1 MLQIGNFTLQPPGGT
16 KLCHLLSDEALLRKL
31 APSLTTGAED
41 CVSALRALNLPD
53 SFWTDEFKVVPC
65 AKTFS
70 HKWTLCPCAHIGET
84 ARRRCPRSVNYKA
97 VLCPLVK
104 AKKTCPLGDACGYA
118 HNVFEHWLHPSRYK
132 TRLCSFGRN
141 CNRSICF
148 FAHSAEELRC
158 VPASD
163 ELKEGDERDYLMQL
177 IMAQESGLLP
187 PTPGMQAPLSPSI
200 MPGMNDLLSQALR
213 SPLPPSG
220 RPSLNGVSAPLP
232 SLGGLGG
239 DPSGMIS
246 ARQSM
251 NGLPDLMTNARAS
264 MSGIPDAASAAA
276 AAYARASMSGVPDHT
291 SFMAAGLSG
300 PGRASMPGLPGDM
313 GAHGPHGHGAHG
325 HGPHGHMMGG
335 RSSLN
340 GLAMPGGDPLSVA
353 AGMGSGRPSLSGVN
367 DPANMLLSMS
377 VQNSMQRAL
386 SSELNSGAAFNAAA
400 MQRAL
405 SSELANGNMAAAAA
419 AFNANAAQA
428 AMERAFSR
436 ELAAAGAASPLHSAH
451 AAAAAMERAYSQR
464 EVGGGGGMGS
474 GATASAM
481 ERALQHSRSMGSG
494 SGMDGQRCLAHTPS
508 VNSVESD
515 SLLHLPRGG
524 NGNGGHGQH
533 AGLPMG
539 SAASSGMIGQAGG
552 MGGMGFMGG
561 AGGPGMPVVDFE
573 PQAPPRLSDPGSNF
587 GGMTSQLQHHHHQQM
602 QSQHQHQQAQGLLS
616 SKDFAGF
623 ETLLPLVN
631 NALASGALNL
641 PAMRRSNSGNSA
653 NSNSGRVVSPP
664 LVDAAGSP
672 THSGSRTPPSP
683 SGSAGAGG
691 GSAEHPVDAGGSPSR
706 GGGGGSGPGVLPV
719 DAPSAAAYE
728 GMLRRVAAAAAAG
741 GAGVGAVP
749 VGVDQGYLTDL
760 VARLQDQGVNKEQL
774 VSSLSQLLAQL
785 LSVGN

>member
-1 MLQIGNFTLQPPGGT
+1 M
-16 KLCHLLSDEALLRKL
+16 
-31 APSLTTGAED
+31 
-41 CVSALRALNLPD
+41 
-53 SFWTDEFKVVPC
+53 
-65 AKTFS
+65 
-70 HKWTLCPCAHIGET
+70 
-84 ARRRCPRSVNYKA
+84 
-97 VLCPLVK
+97 
-104 AKKTCPLGDACGYA
+104 
-118 HNVFEHWLHPSRYK
+118 
-132 TRLCSFGRN
+132 
-141 CNRSICF
+141 
-148 FAHSAEELRC
+148 
-158 VPASD
+158 PASD

-187 PTPGMQAPLSPSI
+187 PTPGMQAPLSPSM

-232 SLGGLGG
+232 ALGSLGA
-239 DPSGMIS
+239 DASGMIS
-246 ARQSM
+246 ARQSV
-251 NGLPDLMTNARAS
+251 NGLPDLMTTARAS
-264 MSGIPDAASAAA
+264 MSGIPDAASAAAA

-291 SFMAAGLSG
+291 SFMGGGMGG
-300 PGRASMPGLPGDM
+300 PGRASMPGLPGDV
-313 GAHGPHGHGAHG
+313 GGHGPHG

-335 RSSLN
+335 RGSLN
-340 GLAMPGGDPLSVA
+340 GLGMPPGDPLSVA
-353 AGMGSGRPSLSGVN
+353 GGMGSGRPSMTGVN

-377 VQNSMQRAL
+377 VQNSMHRAL
-386 SSELNSGAAFNAAA
+386 SSELNSNAVFSTAA

-405 SSELANGNMAAAAA
+405 SSELASSNMAAAAA

-464 EVGGGGGMGS
+464 EVGGGGMGG

-494 SGMDGQRCLAHTPS
+494 NGMDGQRCLAHTPS

-524 NGNGGHGQH
+524 PGGHGQH
-533 AGLPMG
+533 SGLPMG
-539 SAASSGMIGQAGG
+539 SAASSGMIGPAGG
-552 MGGMGFMGG
+552 MAGMGFMGG

-573 PQAPPRLSDPGSNF
+573 PQAPPRLSDPGANF
-587 GGMTSQLQHHHHQQM
+587 GGMPSQQQQQPM
-602 QSQHQHQQAQGLLS
+602 QSQHQQAQGLLS

-691 GSAEHPVDAGGSPSR
+691 SAEQPVEAGGSPSR
-706 GGGGGSGPGVLPV
+706 GGGGGGSGGPGGLPV

-741 GAGVGAVP
+741 GTGVGAVP
-749 VGVDQGYLTDL
+749 AGVDQGYLTDL
-760 VARLQDQGVNKEQL
+760 VARLQVRCFGPASWGFVPARGSSHRVLVTGESGSRVRCLARDGSLGTCCACRRADIFLVSPSQDQGVNKEQL

>member
-1 MLQIGNFTLQPPGGT
+1 MLQAGNFTLQPPGGT
-16 KLCHLLSDEALLRKL
+16 SLCHLLSDEALLRKL
-31 APSLTTGAED
+31 APSIATGAED
-41 CVSALRALNLPD
+41 CVSALRSLNLPD
-53 SFWTDEFKVVPC
+53 SFWCHEFKVVPC

-84 ARRRCPRSVNYKA
+84 ARRRCPRTVNYKA

-158 VPASD
+158 VPAAD

-187 PTPGMQAPLSPSI
+187 PTPGLQAPLSPS
-200 MPGMNDLLSQALR
+200 MMSGMNDLLSQALR

-232 SLGGLGG
+232 SLGA

-251 NGLPDLMTNARAS
+251 NGLPDLMTTARAS
-264 MSGIPDAASAAA
+264 LSGIPEAASAAA
-276 AAYARASMSGVPDHT
+276 AAYARASMSGVPDPT
-291 SFMAAGLSG
+291 SFMAAGLAG
-300 PGRASMPGLPGDM
+300 TGRASMSGLAGDM
-313 GAHGPHGHGAHG
+313 GPHGHAPQG
-325 HGPHGHMMGG
+325 HIMGG

-353 AGMGSGRPSLSGVN
+353 AGMGSGRPSLNGMN

-386 SSELNSGAAFNAAA
+386 SSELNSGAAFNTAA

-405 SSELANGNMAAAAA
+405 SSELASGNMAAAAA

-428 AMERAFSR
+428 AMERAFTR
-436 ELAAAGAASPLHSAH
+436 ELAAAGATSPLHSAQ

-464 EVGGGGGMGS
+464 EVGGGVMGG

-494 SGMDGQRCLAHTPS
+494 SGMHDRLAHTPS

-515 SLLHLPRGG
+515 SLLHMPRGG
-524 NGNGGHGQH
+524 GAAGGSAGHGQH
-533 AGLPMG
+533 SGLPIG

-561 AGGPGMPVVDFE
+561 AGGPGMAVVDFE

-587 GGMTSQLQHHHHQQM
+587 GGMSSQLQMQGAQQ
-602 QSQHQHQQAQGLLS
+602 QQAAQGLLS
-616 SKDFAGF
+616 PKDFARF

-683 SGSAGAGG
+683 NGSAGAGA
-691 GSAEHPVDAGGSPSR
+691 GSAEHPVDTVGSPAR
-706 GGGGGSGPGVLPV
+706 GAGAAGGPGVLPV

-741 GAGVGAVP
+741 GAGAGAGAAP
-749 VGVDQGYLTDL
+749 AGVDQGYLTDL